1 MTAPVATH
9 RAKATLEVT
18 GADGQPIIIP
28 EKQWYVTPK
37 ARPQRMMRNSLSS
50 EARQV
55 YACLELA
62 TMGWRQELAVKMD
75 NGKTVPLTASD
86 LIDQT
91 GLSPQNVRRALI
103 ELEEQG
109 LGCRRSTDD
118 GPLRK
123 GRVEIYSFAVP
134 RPAQKPKYQSR
145 ATGILE
151 LDDAELKP
159 LQTFLKRWKITPDP
173 EIPIAREGLKSLSDD
188 IAQWE
193 KTGNALRAR
202 AESLC
207 APSRY
212 KEERKERNGKEY
224 LESHPPAAATTTT
237 EKSDEPAAP
246 LPPAENDVV
255 VVSTKLGVHPS
266 AGKAFVAA
274 CRAAAPVCTV
284 EQIVA
289 TIDAVDATIDKRT
302 FKNPTGI
309 LLKAVPP
316 KLAAEVKA
324 AEEWR
329 AANTVTCWSCHKP
342 IHPED
347 ARMRGA
353 HQACWDAEEVK
364 GTQ

>member
-1 MTAPVATH
+1 MIAAPPKH
-9 RAKATLEVT
+9 REKATLEVT

-37 ARPQRMMRNSLSS
+37 ARPQRMMRNSLSN

-86 LIDQT
+86 LVEQT
-91 GLSPQNVRRALI
+91 GLSLPNVRRALI
-103 ELEEQG
+103 ELEEEG
-109 LGCRRSTDD
+109 LGCRRSADD

-123 GRVEIYSFAVP
+123 GKVEIYSFAVP
-134 RPAQKPKYQSR
+134 RPAQKVKYQSR

-173 EIPIAREGLKSLSDD
+173 EIPVARDGLKSLSDD

-202 AESLC
+202 AETLC

-224 LESHPPAAATTTT
+224 IGERPPSSSAVPTLEEDPPKKAEEEEDRSPYQKFKAAYPPDHFDEPKAKPSFEKKTKTEQAGILARLQVYLSCDRWQDDGGRWIPFASKWLESYEADPPPALKKAKTATTTGI
-237 EKSDEPAAP
+237 DEERLRRIAAQ
-246 LPPAENDVV
+246 
-255 VVSTKLGVHPS
+255 
-266 AGKAFVAA
+266 
-274 CRAAAPVCTV
+274 V
-284 EQIVA
+284 EE
-289 TIDAVDATIDKRT
+289 DRK
-302 FKNPTGI
+302 
-309 LLKAVPP
+309 
-316 KLAAEVKA
+316 
-324 AEEWR
+324 WR
-329 AANTVTCWSCHKP
+329 
-342 IHPED
+342 
-347 ARMRGA
+347 
-353 HQACWDAEEVK
+353 
-364 GTQ
+364 

>member
-1 MTAPVATH
+1 MTAAPSTH

-37 ARPQRMMRNSLSS
+37 ARPQRMMRNSLSN

-86 LIDQT
+86 LVEQT
-91 GLSPQNVRRALI
+91 GLSLPNVRRALI
-103 ELEEQG
+103 ELEEEG
-109 LGCRRSTDD
+109 LGCRRSADD

-123 GRVEIYSFAVP
+123 GKVEIYSFAVP

-151 LDDAELKP
+151 LDDVELKP

-173 EIPIAREGLKSLSDD
+173 EIPVAREGLKSLSDD

-202 AESLC
+202 AETLC

-237 EKSDEPAAP
+237 EK
-246 LPPAENDVV
+246 PAEDDVV
-255 VVSTKLGVHPS
+255 VVSQKLGIRTS

-274 CRAAAPVCTV
+274 CRDAAPTSTV
-284 EQIVA
+284 EQIIA
-289 TIDAVDATIDKRT
+289 AIDAVDATIDKRA

-316 KLAAEVKA
+316 KLAADIKT

-329 AANTVTCWSCHKP
+329 VANTATCWACHKP
-342 IHPED
+342 IYPDD

-353 HQACWDAEEVK
+353 HQACWDAEERTENGASK
-364 GTQ
+364 GNPG